1 MLKPLVDSVFKLTL
15 NRSEQANNTKEL
27 LDMCGLNASS
37 QHCKPQW
44 PSQIF
49 QSEDFLNLSSGI
61 AIPSETTQEILALP
75 LKGKPIKE
83 NINKNTLKRKF
94 FAKII
99 IWRGGKEKVIAVNR
113 NILARLV
120 PYSKLSGKVIDYA
133 EALRYPLSPL
143 PLSIVHPDGTMRTC
157 EKADALKILLPSNT
171 TCSAQSSLVST
182 SSVFIYDI

>member
-1 MLKPLVDSVFKLTL
+1 MLKPLVDSVFKWTL

-75 LKGKPIKE
+75 LKGKSHQGEHKQE
-83 NINKNTLKRKF
+83 HSKKKVFCKNYNMAWRQRKGHSSKQKHSSQTY
-94 FAKII
+94 A
-99 IWRGGKEKVIAVNR
+99 
-113 NILARLV
+113 ILQV
-120 PYSKLSGKVIDYA
+120 VW
-133 EALRYPLSPL
+133 
-143 PLSIVHPDGTMRTC
+143 
-157 EKADALKILLPSNT
+157 
-171 TCSAQSSLVST
+171 
-182 SSVFIYDI
+182 

>member
-1 MLKPLVDSVFKLTL
+1 MLKPLVDSVFKWTL

-75 LKGKPIKE
+75 LKGKSHQGEHKQE
-83 NINKNTLKRKF
+83 HSKKKGFCKNYNMAWRQRKGHSSKQKHSSQTC
-94 FAKII
+94 A
-99 IWRGGKEKVIAVNR
+99 
-113 NILARLV
+113 ILQV
-120 PYSKLSGKVIDYA
+120 VW
-133 EALRYPLSPL
+133 
-143 PLSIVHPDGTMRTC
+143 
-157 EKADALKILLPSNT
+157 
-171 TCSAQSSLVST
+171 
-182 SSVFIYDI
+182 

>member
-1 MLKPLVDSVFKLTL
+1 M
-15 NRSEQANNTKEL
+15 
-27 LDMCGLNASS
+27 
-37 QHCKPQW
+37 
-44 PSQIF
+44 
-49 QSEDFLNLSSGI
+49 
-61 AIPSETTQEILALP
+61 
-75 LKGKPIKE
+75 
-83 NINKNTLKRKF
+83 
-94 FAKII
+94 